1 MKRYGNLWDKICSRS
16 NLEIAANNALHNK
29 KLTKERNYF
38 IKNRDKL
45 LSQLEENLINQT
57 YNFSF
62 LKYFTVYER
71 IIHHSPFYP
80 DKIIHHALM
89 NVCRPLFIEKFTF
102 DSYGSIKGRGLQ
114 LANKKLKNAIRNK
127 DFKYYLQI
135 DIKKFYQ
142 SIDHDVCKQMIR
154 RVIKCQ
160 PTLNMFDK
168 MIDIHDEGLAI
179 GVYPSSYIANLVLSK
194 IDHWVKEVKRVKY
207 YFRYMDDIVILTHD
221 LKETKQL
228 LNEITVEINKLK
240 LNVKNNVR
248 IAPTTYGI
256 DFIGYKFYPTHT
268 LLRKRIKLKFKKIT
282 LKLFKHKNDDKYFK
296 RKTASHY
303 GWCKHANCKNLLR
316 KTLKDKYH
324 LFNCK

>member
-1 MKRYGNLWDKICSRS
+1 M
-16 NLEIAANNALHNK
+16 EFP
-29 KLTKERNYF
+29 RN
-38 IKNRDKL
+38 
-45 LSQLEENLINQT
+45 QLYEN
-57 YNFSF
+57 YKFSF
-62 LKYFTVYER
+62 LKYFTVYEPKER
-71 IIHHSPFYP
+71 VIHHSPFYP
-80 DKIIHHALM
+80 DKIMHHAVM
-89 NVCRPLFIEKFTF
+89 NICQKIFIEKFTS
-102 DSYGSIKGRGLQ
+102 DAYGSIKGRGLV
-114 LANKKLKNAIRNK
+114 LANKKLQKAIR
-127 DFKYYLQI
+127 DFEFKYFVQI
-135 DIKKFYQ
+135 DITKFYQ
-142 SIDHDVCKQMIR
+142 SIDHNVCKSAIR
-154 RVIKCQ
+154 RIIKCQ
-160 PTLNMFDK
+160 STLNMFDR
-168 MIDIHDEGLAI
+168 MIDVHEEGLAI

-207 YFRYMDDIVILTHD
+207 YFRYMDDMVILVRD
-221 LKETKQL
+221 LKEAKQIL
-228 LNEITVEINKLK
+228 KDITIEINKLK
-240 LNVKNNVR
+240 LKVKNNVR